1 MLISRR
7 RFILG
12 AGAIGAAIGAD
23 AFGLEAH
30 RVLLSRHDVGV
41 PGLPA
46 ALDGLRMAQVSDV
59 HLPGN
64 QLAARAAL
72 EHLRRERP
80 EVVVLSGDL
89 TESGQAL
96 AAMGEFAAAAR
107 GTLGTV
113 AILGNWE
120 YRARVVGEAARSVY
134 RAAGVDLLVNQS
146 RVLEIGGT
154 ALALVGLDDILS
166 GRPDLLTARAGL
178 RADVVEVWV
187 VHEPEFADQI
197 SRHPADRAAMLLA
210 GHTHGGQIRIPL
222 MPPIK
227 PTGAGRFLEGWY
239 RDTPTPLYVSRG
251 VGTTG
256 IPARFRCPAELP
268 IFTLRKA

>member
-1 MLISRR
+1 MQISRR
-7 RFILG
+7 HFLLG
-12 AGAIGAAIGAD
+12 AGALGAAVGAD

-41 PGLPA
+41 SGLPP
-46 ALDGLRMAQVSDV
+46 ALDGLRIAQVSDV

-89 TESGQAL
+89 TESGQAV
-96 AAMGEFAAAAR
+96 AAMGEFAAGAR

-120 YRARVVGEAARSVY
+120 YRARVVGEAAQAVY
-134 RAAGVDLLVNQS
+134 RMAGVDLLVNQS
-146 RVLEIGGT
+146 TVLEIGGT
-154 ALALVGLDDILS
+154 ALALVGLDDLLS
-166 GRPDLLTARAGL
+166 GRPDISTARAGL
-178 RADVVEVWV
+178 GADVVEVWV

-197 SRHPADRAAMLLA
+197 SRESPRAAMLLA

-227 PTGAGRFLEGWY
+227 PVGAGRFLEGWY
-239 RDTPTPLYVSRG
+239 RDTATPLYVSRG
-251 VGTTG
+251 VGTTA
-256 IPARFRCPAELP
+256 IPARFRC
-268 IFTLRKA
+268 

>member
-1 MLISRR
+1 MHISRR
-7 RFILG
+7 RFLLSAGALG
-12 AGAIGAAIGAD
+12 AALGAD

-41 PGLPA
+41 AGLPA
-46 ALDGLRMAQVSDV
+46 ALNGLRIAQVSDV

-72 EHLRRERP
+72 EHLERERP

-96 AAMGEFAAAAR
+96 TAVAEFAAGAR

-120 YRARVVGEAARSVY
+120 YRARVVGEPARAVY
-134 RAAGVDLLVNQS
+134 RTAGVDLLVNQS

-154 ALALVGLDDILS
+154 GLALVGLDDILS
-166 GRPDLLTARAGL
+166 GRPDISTARAGL
-178 RADVVEVWV
+178 GADVVEVWV

-197 SRHPADRAAMLLA
+197 SPDSSPRAAMLLA
-210 GHTHGGQIRIPL
+210 GHTHGGQIRIPF
-222 MPPIK
+222 MPPVK
-227 PTGAGRFLEGWY
+227 PIGAGRFLEGWY
-239 RDTPTPLYVSRG
+239 RDTPAPLYVSRG

-268 IFTLRKA
+268 IFTLRRV

>member
-1 MLISRR
+1 MQIGRR
-7 RFILG
+7 RFLLG
-12 AGAIGAAIGAD
+12 AGALGAAIGAD

-30 RVLLSRHDVGV
+30 RVLLSRHDVAV

-46 ALDGLRMAQVSDV
+46 ALDGLRIAQVSDV
-59 HLPGN
+59 HLPDN

-89 TESGQAL
+89 TESGQAI
-96 AAMGEFAAAAR
+96 AAMEEFAGAAR

-120 YRARVVGEAARSVY
+120 YRAGVVGEAARAMY
-134 RAAGVDLLVNQS
+134 RRAGVDLLVNQS
-146 RVLEIGGT
+146 SVLEIGGT

-166 GRPDLLTARAGL
+166 GQPDLSTARAGL
-178 RADVVEVWV
+178 AADVVEVWV

-197 SRHPADRAAMLLA
+197 PPESSPPAAMLL
-210 GHTHGGQIRIPL
+210 
-222 MPPIK
+222 
-227 PTGAGRFLEGWY
+227 
-239 RDTPTPLYVSRG
+239 
-251 VGTTG
+251 
-256 IPARFRCPAELP
+256 
-268 IFTLRKA
+268 